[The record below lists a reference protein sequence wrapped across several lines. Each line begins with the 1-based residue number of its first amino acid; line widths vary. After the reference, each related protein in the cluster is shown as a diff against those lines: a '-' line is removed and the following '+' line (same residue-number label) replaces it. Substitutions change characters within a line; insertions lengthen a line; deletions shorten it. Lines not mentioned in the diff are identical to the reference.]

1 MTFHMCSNVII
12 FVKDLK
18 FDIYIYINKYKHVYI
33 SLTEERLM
41 IQDDT
46 KFNCHQRHHVT
57 HRVSGAL
64 CFTLYNAQRKRRR
77 PTIISW
83 ILKSTVHISLSHVQ
97 PRLIILVSSTTTL
110 DSRLYKTCRGAAE
123 YTTPIPRIMYRNV
136 SDTGLT
142 SNPNTRRFGHPRS
155 SNVFEFWYSLMIALQ
170 KPLPNALR
178 HRSLINSSFET
189 IPTQQFL

>member
-1 MTFHMCSNVII
+1 
-12 FVKDLK
+12 
-18 FDIYIYINKYKHVYI
+18 
-33 SLTEERLM
+33 M

-57 HRVSGAL
+57 HRVSGAF
-64 CFTLYNAQRKRRR
+64 CFTLYNARRKRPH

-83 ILKSTVHISLSHVQ
+83 ILKSTVRISLSHVQ
-97 PRLIILVSSTTTL
+97 PRLIILVSFTTAL

-123 YTTPIPRIMYRNV
+123 YTTPITRIMYRNIG
-136 SDTGLT
+136 DTGLT
-142 SNPNTRRFGHPRS
+142 SNPNRRRFRHLRS
-155 SNVFEFWYSLMIALQ
+155 SYIFKFWYSLMIALQ

-178 HRSLINSSFET
+178 HRSLINSSLES